1 MSWLNRNKWFVGG
14 GLALAIVGVAYYL
27 SRKGG
32 ALFSSVKA
40 NDWSK
45 EKDFWKVGSTDLQSI
60 AKSVRITLT
69 HNKGLGNN
77 VSDSSYKTALARPRV
92 YWAVYDINKNKLLAQ
107 SQNSTKNIY
116 GASVSKAVVVAC
128 AYNNNNGTLPTQS
141 DIGKAIRLLTVS
153 DNDVWT
159 ALGNLAGGDSAV
171 DSFSQK
177 LGLANMLPS
186 RKNNKINPVGMCLF
200 WNNTLRNNYK
210 GAESVFKISS
220 SCQTHSSRSRK
231 YLPSTSYV
239 GGKTGT
245 WNNQYTHDSAFFNV
259 GDNWYAITVL
269 SDGSDSSET
278 IAVLFGGL
286 FKQYC
291 K

>member
-1 MSWLNRNKWFVGG
+1 MSWFYRNRWFVGG

-45 EKDFWKVGSTDLQSI
+45 EKDFWKVGNIDLQSI
-60 AKSVRITLT
+60 AKSVGQTLT
-69 HNKGLGNN
+69 HNTGYGNS
-77 VSDSSYKTALARPRV
+77 VSDSAYKTALARPKV
-92 YWAVYDINKNKLLAQ
+92 NWAVYDINKNKLIAK
-107 SQNSTKNIY
+107 SINAHQNVY

-128 AYNNNNGTLPTQS
+128 AYENNGGNLPTQS
-141 DIGKAIRLLTVS
+141 DIGKAIRLLTIS
-153 DNDVWT
+153 DNNMWD
-159 ALGNLAGGDSAV
+159 ALVKLAGGDKAV

-186 RKNNKINPVGMCLF
+186 RSNNKINPIGMCMF
-200 WNNTLRNNYK
+200 WNDTLRNNYK

-231 YLPSTSYV
+231 YLPTTSFV